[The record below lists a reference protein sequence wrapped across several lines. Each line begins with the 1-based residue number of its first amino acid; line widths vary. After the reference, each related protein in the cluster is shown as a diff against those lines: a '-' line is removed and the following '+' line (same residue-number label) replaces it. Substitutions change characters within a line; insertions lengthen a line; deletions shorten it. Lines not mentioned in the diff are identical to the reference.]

1 MRFMSIF
8 LLFFLK
14 YIFQNEKRFVYIY
27 IATNNWLKVNFS
39 LNSSSVHIIAP
50 NERHVK
56 YFLFPLHMQEFNI
69 TVNLF

>member
-8 LLFFLK
+8 LLFLK

-39 LNSSSVHIIAP
+39 LNSSSAHIITP

-56 YFLFPLHMQEFNI
+56 YFL
-69 TVNLF
+69 